1 MITINSNYMRTKITF
16 LVIVTIAVLLSTAKM
31 FAQTAAK
38 SRHLPII
45 DVHVHAMKVNPAF
58 ANDMCPWFLSNMPGG
73 DPNQPPPAFINTDCA
88 LPLKAAKSDNEFQ
101 DSLIATMKRLNMT
114 IIASGDAGI
123 IRNWQKAA
131 TPGRVI
137 PSISLSSSK
146 DMTLVAFTDSLT
158 SGFYKVMGEV
168 APQYQGMSPGDTSL
182 DAYFAAA
189 EKLNIPVGIHMGTGG
204 NGMAKITLAKYR
216 ASMGNSLLLEDL
228 VGRHPKLKVWVMH
241 AGYPLADEMI
251 ALMGA
256 NAYVYVDVA
265 GMIWS
270 YPLAEVNDYIKRLV
284 QAGFEK
290 RIMYGTDL
298 MVWPKLLE
306 TSIGVIENA
315 NYLSFDQKR
324 DILFNNAVR
333 FFRLDESKYK

>member
-1 MITINSNYMRTKITF
+1 MVRNLNKLKYP
-16 LVIVTIAVLLSTAKM
+16 LLLLLII
-31 FAQTAAK
+31 
-38 SRHLPII
+38 SRCYGQDKTSKHLPII
-45 DVHVHAMKVNPAF
+45 DVHVHAMKVNPA
-58 ANDMCPWFLSNMPGG
+58 ATDMCPWFLSNMPGS
-73 DPNQPPPAFINTDCA
+73 DPGQPAPVTLNTDCA
-88 LPLKAAKSDNEFQ
+88 SPLKASKSDREFQ
-101 DSLIATMKRLNMT
+101 DSLIATMERLNIT
-114 IIASGDAGI
+114 IVASGDASI

-131 TPGRVI
+131 PPGTVI
-137 PSISLSSSK
+137 PSIGISSSK
-146 DMTLVAFTDSLT
+146 DMTVVAFTDSLS

-168 APQYQGMSPGDTSL
+168 APQYQGTSPSDTSL

-204 NGMAKITLAKYR
+204 NGKANITSPKYR
-216 ASMGNSLLLEDL
+216 AAMGNPLLLEDL
-228 VGRHPKLKVWVMH
+228 LARHPKLKVWVMH
-241 AGYPLADEMI
+241 AGYPMVDEMI

-256 NAYVYVDVA
+256 NAYVYVDIA

-306 TSIGVIENA
+306 TSLGVIENA

-333 FFRLDESKYK
+333 FFRLDESKFK

>member
-1 MITINSNYMRTKITF
+1 MSKTF
-16 LVIVTIAVLLSTAKM
+16 LLYTSFSLISLSTYSQDSAK
-31 FAQTAAK
+31 K
-38 SRHLPII
+38 HLPII
-45 DVHVHAMKVNPAF
+45 DVHVHASKVNPAF
-58 ANDMCPWFLSNMPGG
+58 AADMCPWFLSSMPGA
-73 DPNQPPPAFINTDCA
+73 DPNDKSNPFGFVNTDCA
-88 LPLKAAKSDNEFQ
+88 TPLHAAKTDKEFQ
-101 DSLIATMKRLNMT
+101 DSLMATMKRLNMT
-114 IIASGDAGI
+114 IIVSGDASV

-137 PSISLSSSK
+137 PSIGISSSK
-146 DMTLVAFTDSLT
+146 EMTVVAFTDSLS

-168 APQYQGMSPGDTSL
+168 APQYQGMSPSDTSL

-204 NGMAKITLAKYR
+204 NGQANLSPFSKNYR
-216 ASMGNSLLLEDL
+216 ASMGNPLLLEDL
-228 VGRHPKLKVWVMH
+228 LARHPKLKVWVMH
-241 AGYPLADEMI
+241 AGYPMIDEMI

-270 YPLAEVNDYIKRLV
+270 YPLAEINDYIKRLV

-298 MVWPKLLE
+298 LIWPKLIE

>member
-1 MITINSNYMRTKITF
+1 MPQHVRKLKFLILLLLTACYSN
-16 LVIVTIAVLLSTAKM
+16 AQDSTH
-31 FAQTAAK
+31 
-38 SRHLPII
+38 RHLPII
-45 DVHVHAMKVNPAF
+45 DVHVHAMKVMPAF
-58 ANDMCPWFLSNMPGG
+58 SMDLCPWFLSDMPGA
-73 DPNQPPPAFINTDCA
+73 DPNQKSPAFINTDCA
-88 LPLKAAKSDNEFQ
+88 QPLKAAKSDQEFQ

-114 IIASGDAGI
+114 IVVSGDASV

-137 PSISLSSSK
+137 PSLTISSSK
-146 DMTLVAFTDSLT
+146 EMSVVAFTDSLS

-168 APQYQGMSPGDTSL
+168 APQYGGMSPSDTSL

-204 NGMAKITLAKYR
+204 NGNINITNPKYR
-216 ASMGNSLLLEDL
+216 ASMGNPLLLEDL
-228 VGRHPKLKVWVMH
+228 LARHPKLKVWVMH
-241 AGYPLADEMI
+241 AGYPMIDNMI

-270 YPLAEVNDYIKRLV
+270 YPLAEINDYIKRLV
-284 QAGFEK
+284 QAGFGK

-298 MVWPKLLE
+298 LVWPKLME
-306 TSIGVIENA
+306 VSIGVIENA

-333 FFRLDESKYK
+333 FFRLDESKFK

>member
-1 MITINSNYMRTKITF
+1 MRKKSLYLIICSITA
-16 LVIVTIAVLLSTAKM
+16 LLVTIHIYAQDSAKR
-31 FAQTAAK
+31 
-38 SRHLPII
+38 RHLPII
-45 DVHVHAMKVNPAF
+45 DVHVHAMKMNPAF
-58 ANDMCPWFLSNMPGG
+58 AADMCPWFLSDMPGG

-88 LPLKAAKSDNEFQ
+88 MPLKAAKSDKEFQ
-101 DSLIATMKRLNMT
+101 DSLMATMKRLNMT
-114 IIASGDAGI
+114 IIASGDASI
-123 IRNWQKAA
+123 LHNWQQAA
-131 TPGRVI
+131 EPGRVI
-137 PSISLSSSK
+137 PSIGISSSK
-146 DMTLVAFTDSLT
+146 DMTVVAFTDSLS
-158 SGFYKVMGEV
+158 SGFYKVMGET
-168 APQYQGMSPGDTSL
+168 APQYQGMSPSDTSL

-204 NGMAKITLAKYR
+204 NGTINITNPKYR
-216 ASMGNSLLLEDL
+216 ASMGNPLLLEDL
-228 VGRHPKLKVWVMH
+228 LARHPKLKVWVMH
-241 AGYPLADEMI
+241 AGYPMADEMI

-298 MVWPKLLE
+298 MIWPKLLE

-333 FFRLDESKYK
+333 FFRLDASKYQ

>member
-1 MITINSNYMRTKITF
+1 MRHKHLRFLICIISFLAVGKI
-16 LVIVTIAVLLSTAKM
+16 
-31 FAQTAAK
+31 FAQDSTK
-38 SRHLPII
+38 KHLPII

-58 ANDMCPWFLSNMPGG
+58 AMDMCPWFLSSMPGA
-73 DPNQPPPAFINTDCA
+73 DPNQKPAAFISTDCA
-88 LPLKAAKSDNEFQ
+88 MPLKAAKSDKEFQ
-101 DSLIATMKRLNMT
+101 DSLIATMNRLNMT
-114 IIASGDAGI
+114 IIASGDASV

-131 TPGRVI
+131 APGRVI
-137 PSISLSSSK
+137 PSIGISSSK
-146 DMTLVAFTDSLT
+146 EMTVVAFTDSLS

-168 APQYQGMSPGDTSL
+168 APQYGGMSPSDTSL
-182 DAYFAAA
+182 DAYFSAA

-204 NGMAKITLAKYR
+204 NGAINITNPKYR
-216 ASMGNSLLLEDL
+216 ASMGNPLLLEDL
-228 VGRHPKLKVWVMH
+228 LARHPKLKVWVMH
-241 AGYPLADEMI
+241 AGYPMIDNMI

-315 NYLSFDQKR
+315 NYLSFEQKR
-324 DILFNNAVR
+324 DIFFNNAVG